1 MEMIKPTSK
10 IVLKQLCANSN
21 KALEKWPNMSQIW
34 KINRKIYKKN
44 WRRNQLNS
52 KEAKKDIEI
61 LSQSNLLSCKNTKDW
76 SKN

>member
-44 WRRNQLNS
+44 
-52 KEAKKDIEI
+52 
-61 LSQSNLLSCKNTKDW
+61 
-76 SKN
+76 